1 MNNCPT
7 GYCGNPCLC
16 SGALDHLSR
25 TDALDM
31 GKLAM
36 KRVED
41 IDAKEMSDKYGEL
54 MLAVPAV
61 EVRLVAMKY
70 NGAINQCDHLLER
83 IILRKEND
91 CIRTLSGMRTVL
103 LDPEGNPTFVRGYDP
118 RSNTKLRFEILE
130 WKGEVS
136 ASVESYGSHIEQAYI
151 KLVNTT
157 VFLPADME

>member
-1 MNNCPT
+1 MNNCLT
-7 GYCGNPCLC
+7 GFCGDPCLC
-16 SGALDHLSR
+16 AGALDHLSR
-25 TDALDM
+25 KDALDM

-41 IDAKEMSDKYGEL
+41 IDAKEMSEKYGEL

-70 NGAINQCDHLLER
+70 NGAINQCEHLLGR
-83 IILRKEND
+83 VILRKEND
-91 CIRTLSGMRTVL
+91 CIHTLSGMRTVL
-103 LDPEGNPTFVRGYDP
+103 LDPEGNATFISGGDP

-130 WKGEVS
+130 WRGDVS
-136 ASVESYGSHIEQAYI
+136 ASVECYGSFIEEAYI

>member
-7 GYCGNPCLC
+7 GYCGYPCLC
-16 SGALDHLSR
+16 PGSLDHLNR
-25 TDALDM
+25 NDALDM
-31 GKLAM
+31 GKLSM

-41 IDAKEMSDKYGEL
+41 IDAKEMSDKHGEL
-54 MLAVPAV
+54 MIAVPAV

-70 NGAINQCDHLLER
+70 NGAISQCTHLLER

-91 CIRTLSGMRTVL
+91 CIRTLSGVRTVL
-103 LDPEGNPTFVRGYDP
+103 LDPEGNATFISGADP

-130 WKGEVS
+130 WKGDVS
-136 ASVESYGSHIEQAYI
+136 ASVECYGSYIEEAYI